1 LDEWGTPALT
11 SILENAMTP
20 QKTLKTGLFT
30 LALAL
35 ALTAPALADTTVKVK
50 LWNKAGTIDMSKNM
64 MLGMGMKEHMAGHM
78 KMKAMM
84 GIDINVKTVK
94 AGKVTFEVTNTGK
107 DMQHEMLVAPIKDE
121 NTVLPYKESE
131 SRVDEEASGDLGE
144 VSELDPGKSGALTL
158 DLKPGLY
165 ILFCN
170 IPGHYTWGMWTTLK
184 VE

>member
-1 LDEWGTPALT
+1 
-11 SILENAMTP
+11 MTP
-20 QKTLKTGLFT
+20 QNALKTGLFT

-64 MLGMGMKEHMAGHM
+64 MLGMGMKGHMAGNM
-78 KMKAMM
+78 KMKSMM
-84 GIDINVKTVK
+84 GIDLSVKTVK
-94 AGKVTFEVTNTGK
+94 AGKITFKVVNASK

-121 NTVLPYKESE
+121 NNVLPYKEAE

-165 ILFCN
+165 ILYCN
-170 IPGHYTWGMWTTLK
+170 IPGHYTWGMWTTINVK
-184 VE
+184 